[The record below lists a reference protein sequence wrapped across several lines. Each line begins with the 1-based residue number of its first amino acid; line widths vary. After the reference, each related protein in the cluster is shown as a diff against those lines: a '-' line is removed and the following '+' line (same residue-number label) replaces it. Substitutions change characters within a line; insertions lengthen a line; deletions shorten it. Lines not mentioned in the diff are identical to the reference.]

1 MQTQTIHYQQGK
13 FRPIQPEPATQ
24 VVNKPAT
31 NSSKQRHFQT
41 EKNRARAAYKQLPD
55 RESNNKQSIVKPV
68 ETTEISVAYQQHIQE
83 KQDIHMAE
91 ITWCKLS
98 KKREVGN
105 PMLCQGKHA
114 TNNPGKKHHRGGK
127 IGENLPWPEA
137 LWRRKQ
143 PWCGINKER
152 HQSMMQPYY
161 SIVSPT
167 FN

>member
-1 MQTQTIHYQQGK
+1 MQTQTIHHQQGK

-68 ETTEISVAYQQHIQE
+68 ETTEIPVAYQQHIQE

-91 ITWCKLS
+91 IT
-98 KKREVGN
+98 
-105 PMLCQGKHA
+105 
-114 TNNPGKKHHRGGK
+114 
-127 IGENLPWPEA
+127 
-137 LWRRKQ
+137 
-143 PWCGINKER
+143 
-152 HQSMMQPYY
+152 
-161 SIVSPT
+161 
-167 FN
+167 